1 MLGFCYSHQEKIALS
16 HDNHYHRSNAREEG
30 ERYACVVSVCV
41 RNGCQLCK
49 IGGTSRTTEN
59 LERSS
64 FVRSNIIA
72 VETTLVEDKLICKID
87 IQQSSISFAIYH
99 C

>member
-1 MLGFCYSHQEKIALS
+1 MTYQHHVRGY
-16 HDNHYHRSNAREEG
+16 G
-30 ERYACVVSVCV
+30 CVVCV
-41 RNGCQLCK
+41 QNGCQLCK

-64 FVRSNIIA
+64 FLRSNIIA
-72 VETTLVEDKLICKID
+72 VEASTLLEDKLICKID